1 MGMTS
6 VRMSDELLSRLER
19 AAEQL
24 RRSKGWIIKDAV
36 EEYLVREEQKQQR
49 RQETLASWADY
60 EADRTIDGN
69 KMAAWLDSWGTEDEK
84 EPPFK

>member
-1 MGMTS
+1 M
-6 VRMSDELLSRLER
+6 ER
-19 AAEQL
+19 SYLNAL
-24 RRSKGWIIKDAV
+24 

-60 EADRTIDGN
+60 EAGHVIDGD
-69 KMAAWLDSWGTEDEK
+69 KMMSWLDSWGTEEEK